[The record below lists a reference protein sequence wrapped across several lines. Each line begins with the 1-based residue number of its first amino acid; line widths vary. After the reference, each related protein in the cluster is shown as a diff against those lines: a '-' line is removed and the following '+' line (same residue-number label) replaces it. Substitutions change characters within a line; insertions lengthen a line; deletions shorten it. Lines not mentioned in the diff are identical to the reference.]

1 MSSVAIAAIVFA
13 CVFGAALLGI
23 VIAGVLPEKHLT
35 SDSKD
40 VVKLAMGLIA
50 TMAALVLGLLTG
62 SAKSAFDTQNA
73 EVKEIAANVV
83 VLDRT
88 LARYGP
94 ETKDIRD
101 AIRTAIARSVARM
114 WPEEEPKM
122 AEPAAP
128 ATGSPDAVPVGERID
143 DAIRALSPQNES
155 QRTLQARAAAIAGG
169 ILQTRWLLFG
179 QGGNAVQMP
188 LLIVL
193 VFWLSALFVS
203 FGLFAPRNATVVT
216 ILLVAAISVA
226 GSIFLILEM
235 NQPFTGLLKISSE
248 PLRYALAHLGQ

>member
-1 MSSVAIAAIVFA
+1 MSSLAIAAIVFA
-13 CVFGAALLGI
+13 CVFGAALGGI
-23 VIAGVLPEKHLT
+23 VIAGVLPENHLT

-73 EVKEIAANVV
+73 EVKDIAANVI

-88 LARYGP
+88 LAHYGP
-94 ETKDIRD
+94 ETKEIRD
-101 AIRTAIARSVARM
+101 AMRTAVARSVARL
-114 WPEEEPKM
+114 WPEEEPT
-122 AEPAAP
+122 AESAAAP
-128 ATGSPDAVPVGERID
+128 SGGPDSTSAGERID

-155 QRTLQARAAAIAGG
+155 QRTLQARASAIAGG

-179 QGGNAVQMP
+179 QGGNAIQKP
-188 LLIVL
+188 LLVVL
-193 VFWLSALFVS
+193 VFWLSALFIS